1 MLSIRSVKN
10 IGNVEIESP
19 EYDKEEA
26 EFLLD
31 ERTPYSPGSPYYPKY
46 FNIGGLPKERI
57 DVFALLK
64 DLFRDPDASVY
75 LSPILAQYQIHQ
87 NIVQFLAV
95 EGKALIDESN
105 KLTVGSSEKAKIA
118 EQAPQILG
126 FLKSKRLV
134 HRDIKPE
141 NMIWSEK
148 DQRVKLIDLDS
159 MIRLPE
165 GKDFIQSYEFRGS
178 PGYVPDSAISAAGVR
193 WSFETDAYAMQ
204 KTLDQLKSGGRRGKK
219 TRKARRKHLR
229 RRMSTLTKWKGS
241 TLKRSSRI
249 L

>member
-1 MLSIRSVKN
+1 MLSIRSTKQ
-10 IGNVEIESP
+10 IGNVDIESP

-31 ERTPYSPGSPYYPKY
+31 DKTPYTPGTPYYPKY
-46 FNIGGLPKERI
+46 FNLGGLPKERT

-64 DLFRDPDASVY
+64 EVFQDPDAKVY
-75 LSPILAQYQIHQ
+75 LSPILAPYQSHQ
-87 NIVQFLAV
+87 NGVQLLSV

-105 KLTVGSSEKAKIA
+105 KLTVGPAEKAMIA
-118 EQAPQILG
+118 SQASQILDY
-126 FLKSKRLV
+126 LKSKRLI

-159 MIRLPE
+159 MIRLPP
-165 GKDFIQSYEFRGS
+165 GQDMYQSYEFRGS

-204 KTLDQLKSGGRRGKK
+204 KTLDQLKSGGRRGRK
-219 TRKARRKHLR
+219 TRRRKHLR
-229 RRMSTLTKWKGS
+229 RRMSTGIKWKGS